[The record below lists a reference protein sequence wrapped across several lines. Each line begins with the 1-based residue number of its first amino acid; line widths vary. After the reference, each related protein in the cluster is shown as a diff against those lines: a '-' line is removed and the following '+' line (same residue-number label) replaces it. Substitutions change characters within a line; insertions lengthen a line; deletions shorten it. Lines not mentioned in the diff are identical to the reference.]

1 MKHHPHHTFADLR
14 EAIFAPPPAKRARNG
29 RTEMKVAGNPDVFKE
44 AEGEEDYAKG
54 DERKKSGRAKHHR
67 KDGGAVHR
75 MVGGPVKARADRRSR
90 RKFADGGAADDGA
103 TQPTAAAATPSTSWL
118 PPRAA
123 AFAQGAGRLNDAATA
138 IGRGVG
144 AGLTAIDR
152 ELMTGIKPAYR
163 AGGRVRKFAS
173 GGAATDDDQA
183 KRTPPPIDDYDG
195 GSDQSNKGAHA
206 GYAAGIVDAFHR
218 FMNETQGIRP
228 AYAAGGRRTKG
239 KQT

>member
-29 RTEMKVAGNPDVFKE
+29 RTEMKIAGNPDVFKE

-54 DERKKSGRAKHHR
+54 GERKKSGRAKHHR
-67 KDGGAVHR
+67 TAGGAVHR
-75 MVGGPVKARADRRSR
+75 MAGGPVKARADRRSR
-90 RKFADGGAADDGA
+90 RKFADGGAADD
-103 TQPTAAAATPSTSWL
+103 TQPTAPASSSWL

-123 AFAQGAGRLNDAATA
+123 ALVQGASRVNDTA
-138 IGRGVG
+138 SMIGRGVA
-144 AGLTAIDR
+144 AGLGAVNR
-152 ELMTGIKPAYR
+152 EYMSGNMGIKPAYR
-163 AGGRVRKFAS
+163 AGGRTKKFAS

-183 KRTPPPIDDYDG
+183 KRPAPPIDDYDG
-195 GSDQSNKGAHA
+195 GSDQFTKGAHA

-228 AYAAGGRRTKG
+228 AYAAGGRRTKR
-239 KQT
+239 KRT